1 MTALRIVL
9 LRLAAVAGLAAGLGG
24 CALLGLYDGTPLTEA
39 STRQALTAG
48 VSTRADVARVLGTAK
63 VNTFDSGYEVWT
75 YHYKAG
81 LPVFAGFLP
90 GVGALAS
97 LADATT
103 RDRELVILFGPD
115 GFVKKYRLREAP
127 SGVERLVGAR

>member
-1 MTALRIVL
+1 MSGILQRVAMAAGMAL
-9 LRLAAVAGLAAGLGG
+9 GLGG
-24 CALLGLYDGTPLTEA
+24 CAMLGLYDGAPLTEA
-39 STRQALTAG
+39 ASREALTAG
-48 VSTRADVARVLGTAK
+48 VSTRADVARVLGTAQ

-75 YHYKAG
+75 YRYKAG

-90 GVGALAS
+90 GIGALAN

-103 RDRELVILFGPD
+103 RERELVILFGPD
-115 GFVKKYRLREAP
+115 GCVRKYRLREAP

>member
-1 MTALRIVL
+1 MTAPRFVL
-9 LRLAAVAGLAAGLGG
+9 SRLAAVAGLAVGLGG
-24 CALLGLYDGTPLTEA
+24 CAMLGLYDGAPLTEA
-39 STRQALTAG
+39 ATRQALTAG

-75 YHYKAG
+75 YRYKAG
-81 LPVFAGFLP
+81 LPVFAGYLP

-103 RDRELVILFGPD
+103 RERELVILFGPD
-115 GFVKKYRLREAP
+115 GFVRKYRLREAP
-127 SGVERLVGAR
+127 SRAERLVGSG